1 MARRIS
7 SASRRSIGSSRRET
21 TLLLGGT
28 LVLLV
33 VRLALARLRHGPI
46 LVADE
51 VDYLLNARVLT
62 GGVPGELSLAGFSHG
77 GYSLLLTPLVALH
90 ASPATV
96 YRLVLVVNAV
106 LAALLA
112 PLLYALL
119 TRVFRVPARAA
130 VPAALVAAAYPS
142 VTVFSQVALAENLL
156 LPLTVVWLLLF
167 ALVLDARSPGRA
179 AVRAALF
186 GFCGAALYATHG
198 RMIVAAAL
206 TVAALPLLALR
217 RRLPPLAAGAGLA
230 VAGATIFGAHL
241 LDRYLVSRNWGGHT
255 ASEIG
260 TRVSSIRDVS
270 GVLAIGR
277 NLVGQT
283 WYVAVAGLGVLVL
296 AAFVDGGR
304 VARRFRRR
312 EADTRT
318 LVLLLL
324 LVLSA
329 GLLVVSVLSFPT
341 VDRPDVLIYG
351 RYVEI
356 VLPPLLAL
364 ALVRLAK
371 REGRGRVLPALAVV
385 VALTVAVAGIRAGI
399 HPPRA
404 PNRWNVAALP
414 FLTLQLG
421 PESLVGAGVV
431 AAGMLVVVAVLRR
444 RAPGLLVPAVL
455 VAFAATTA
463 VAVHNPVLS
472 GDRAVYP
479 GAWSS
484 PAQAVQAGRIAYDRS
499 AYDVIGLFVYQWYL
513 PHTRFVLYPGTG
525 RPPAPYVISSTDWAR
540 RHRGVPARVVWRDPG
555 RDQAIFRLTRRP

>member
-1 MARRIS
+1 MDSRIS
-7 SASRRSIGSSRRET
+7 SASRRSIGSGRREFV
-21 TLLLGGT
+21 LLLGGT
-28 LVLLV
+28 LVLFV

-62 GGVPGELSLAGFSHG
+62 GGTPGNLSFAGFSHG
-77 GYSLLLTPLVALH
+77 GYSLLIAPLVALH
-90 ASPATV
+90 ASPGTV
-96 YRLVLVVNAV
+96 YQLVLVTNAV

-119 TRVFRVPARAA
+119 TRVFRVQARAA
-130 VPAALVAAAYPS
+130 VPAALAAAAYPS

-167 ALVLDARSPGRA
+167 ALVLDARSSGQA
-179 AVRAALF
+179 TARAALF

-206 TVAALPLLALR
+206 TVAVLPLLALR
-217 RRLPPLAAGAGLA
+217 RRLAPPAAVAGLA
-230 VAGATIFGAHL
+230 VAGAGIFGAHV
-241 LDRYLVSRNWGGHT
+241 LDSFLVSRNYGGHT

-260 TRVSSIRDVS
+260 TRFSSIHDLS
-270 GVLAIGR
+270 GILAIGR

-283 WYVAVAGLGVLVL
+283 WYLVVAGLGVLVL
-296 AAFVDGGR
+296 AALLDARNF
-304 VARRFRRR
+304 ARRLRRR
-312 EADTRT
+312 ETDTRM
-318 LVLLLL
+318 LSLLLL
-324 LVLSA
+324 LVLGA

-341 VDRPDVLIYG
+341 VDRPDVLVYG

-364 ALVRLAK
+364 ALVRLAG
-371 REGRGRVLPALAVV
+371 REGRSRLLTAIAVV
-385 VALTVAVAGIRAGI
+385 VVLTAIVAGMRAGI

-421 PESLVGAGVV
+421 TSSLVGAGVV
-431 AAGMLVVVAVLRR
+431 AAGMLAVVGVLRH
-444 RAPGLLVPAVL
+444 RAPRLLAPAVL
-455 VAFAATTA
+455 LAFAATTA
-463 VAVHNPVLS
+463 VAEHNPVLS

-479 GAWSS
+479 SVWSS
-484 PAQAVQAGRIAYDRS
+484 PAQALHPVRIAYDMS
-499 AYDVIGLFVYQWYL
+499 EYDVIGLFVYQWYL
-513 PHTRFVLYPGTG
+513 PRTHFVLYSGAS
-525 RPPAPYVISSTDWAR
+525 RPPTPYVVSSTGWAR
-540 RHRGVPARVVWRDPG
+540 RHPRAPAHAVWRDPG
-555 RDQAIFRLTRRP
+555 RDQAIFRLSRRP

>member
-1 MARRIS
+1 MDGRIS
-7 SASRRSIGSSRRET
+7 SASRRSIGSGRREFA
-21 TLLLGGT
+21 LLLGGT
-28 LVLLV
+28 LLLFL
-33 VRLALARLRHGPI
+33 VRLALSRLRHGPI

-62 GGVPGELSLAGFSHG
+62 GGERGELSLAGFSHG
-77 GYSLLLTPLVALH
+77 GYSLLLAPLVALH
-90 ASPATV
+90 AGPATV

-119 TRVFRVPARAA
+119 TRVFRVAPRAA

-142 VTVFSQVALAENLL
+142 VTVWSQVALAENLL

-167 ALVLDARSPGRA
+167 ALVLEARSSGRA
-179 AVRAALF
+179 AAHAALF

-206 TVAALPLLALR
+206 TVVVLPLLALG
-217 RRLPPLAAGAGLA
+217 RRLPPLAAAAGLA
-230 VAGATIFGAHL
+230 VAGAGIFGAHV
-241 LDRYLVSRNWGGHT
+241 LDDYLVSRNWGGHT

-260 TRVSSIRDVS
+260 TRISSIRDVS
-270 GVLAIGR
+270 GILAIGR

-283 WYVAVAGLGVLVL
+283 WYLAVAGLGVLVL
-296 AAFVDGGR
+296 AALLDAPGF
-304 VARRFRRR
+304 ARRLRRR
-312 EADTRT
+312 EHDTRT

-324 LVLSA
+324 LLLGA
-329 GLLVVSVLSFPT
+329 GLLAVSVLSFPT

-356 VLPPLLAL
+356 ALPPLLAL
-364 ALVRLAK
+364 ALVRLAG
-371 REGRGRVLPALAVV
+371 REARSRLAAALVVV
-385 VALTVAVAGIRAGI
+385 VALTVAVAGIRAGV

-421 PESLVGAGVV
+421 TPSLVGAGVV
-431 AAGMLVVVAVLRR
+431 AAGVLVVVAVLRR
-444 RAPGLLVPAVL
+444 RAPRLLVPAVL
-455 VAFAATTA
+455 LVFAATTA
-463 VAVHNPVLS
+463 VAEHNPVLS

-479 GAWSS
+479 GGWSS
-484 PAQAVQAGRIAYDRS
+484 PAPVVQARRIAYDRS

-513 PHTRFVLYPGTG
+513 PHTRFVLYSGTG
-525 RPPAPYVISSTDWAR
+525 RPPAQYVISSAGWAR
-540 RHRGVPARVVWRDPG
+540 RHRGVPAHAVWRDPG
-555 RDQAIFRLTRRP
+555 RNQLIFRLTRRP